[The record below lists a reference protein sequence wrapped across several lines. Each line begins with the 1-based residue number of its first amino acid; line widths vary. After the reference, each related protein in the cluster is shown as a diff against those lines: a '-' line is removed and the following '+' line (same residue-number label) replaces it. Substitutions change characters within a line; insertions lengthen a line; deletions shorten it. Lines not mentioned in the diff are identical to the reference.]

1 MISGISMSLSFN
13 KHNQIILNDI
23 GKLTKNGLNNV
34 VPEELF
40 DDLEIVDD
48 DLKDGKKVNSEIKER
63 IELLISKAN
72 CDV

>member
-1 MISGISMSLSFN
+1 MSLSFN
-13 KHNQIILNDI
+13 KHNEIIINDI

-40 DDLEIVDD
+40 DDLEIVND

>member
-1 MISGISMSLSFN
+1 MSLSFN

-40 DDLEIVDD
+40 DDLEIVFD
-48 DLKDGKKVNSEIKER
+48 DLKDGKKVNSEKETPR
-63 IELLISKAN
+63 KAS
-72 CDV
+72 

>member
-1 MISGISMSLSFN
+1 MSLSFN